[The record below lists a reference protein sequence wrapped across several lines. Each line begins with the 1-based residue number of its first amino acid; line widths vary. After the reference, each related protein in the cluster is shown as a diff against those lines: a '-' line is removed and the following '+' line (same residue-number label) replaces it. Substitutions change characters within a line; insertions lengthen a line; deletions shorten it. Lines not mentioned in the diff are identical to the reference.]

1 MSETCRAESLEKD
14 YVPGLYTHWYPNNAQ
29 WSGHQKQED
38 LGFASLKNDSIDQN
52 DSISPSKSH
61 LYFDRIITINAKR
74 YSQAYVHD
82 SHNLLSFSIKTS
94 IKSNGYEA
102 NVIVIIFNILFFNG
116 LNQVILCKNFRNNSI
131 YYIECPPYTGIS
143 FQKL

>member
-1 MSETCRAESLEKD
+1 M
-14 YVPGLYTHWYPNNAQ
+14 HIAQ

-61 LYFDRIITINAKR
+61 LYFGRIITIHAKR

-143 FQKL
+143 FQKF